1 MIITM
6 KCKGGRD
13 CAVAAVGTATGSTY
27 EHSARALNHVD
38 LPGPLES
45 PILSNPL
52 NVYRAIARLGFWK
65 RNLTW
70 ADLLAGNFAPMRAI
84 VLIKNS
90 LIEQHWIVLG
100 STTLDL
106 RTNERSFRC
115 YWGDSETPRVV
126 SEKTMKK
133 YFLTSWPNC
142 AFEVYEA
149 SVWRVWWERFKAI
162 FRPN

>member
-1 MIITM
+1 MIILM
-6 KCKGGRD
+6 KCEGGRD
-13 CAVAAVGTATGSTY
+13 CAVAAVGTATGTTY
-27 EHSARALNHVD
+27 EQAANALNHVD

-45 PILSNPL
+45 PILSNPINL
-52 NVYRAIARLGFWK
+52 YRAIARLGFWK

-100 STTLDL
+100 VTTM
-106 RTNERSFRC
+106 RGGRREYRA
-115 YWGDSETPRVV
+115 YWGN
-126 SEKTMKK
+126 SEKPRTLTENQLKE

>member
-13 CAVAAVGTATGSTY
+13 CAVAGVGTATNSTY
-27 EHSARALNHVD
+27 EQSAKALNHVD

-45 PILSNPL
+45 PILSNPINL
-52 NVYRAIARLGFWK
+52 YRAIARLGFWK

-100 STTLDL
+100 TTAL
-106 RTNERSFRC
+106 RGGQREYHA
-115 YWGDSETPRVV
+115 YWGDSETPRTLT
-126 SEKTMKK
+126 ETQLKE